1 MTAGWEYQAD
11 EDLGEGA
18 SESRPAV
25 SFSWRLGRG
34 PKAREVWLDMFD
46 GPWGRNAVAVPE
58 GELGSESLASL
69 ADVVVR
75 ARGCGAKHVTV
86 DFTRVS
92 HIDYR
97 AVPNFMTCLERGE
110 AAGIDYEL
118 VGLDRYLGEIFRA
131 AGVELCEIPGGDD
144 GAVCG
149 AATSA
154 GINPRPLVSWE
165 APPRPDRF
173 APPGRAE

>member
-1 MTAGWEYQAD
+1 VTAGWEFQVD

-18 SESRPAV
+18 SEARPAV

-34 PKAREVWLDMFD
+34 PEAREVWLDMFD
-46 GPWGRNAVAVPE
+46 GPRGRNAVAVPE
-58 GELGSESLASL
+58 GVLGQESLANL
-69 ADVVVR
+69 ADVVIRSQSWCV
-75 ARGCGAKHVTV
+75 KHITV
-86 DFTRVS
+86 DFTLVS
-92 HIDYR
+92 HVDYR
-97 AVPNFMTCLERGE
+97 GIPGFMASLHRGE

-131 AGVELCEIPGGDD
+131 AGVELCETPGVDG

-154 GINPRPLVSWE
+154 GIDPRPFVSWE

-173 APPGRAE
+173 APPGHAE

>member
-1 MTAGWEYQAD
+1 MTAGWDYQAD

-18 SESRPAV
+18 SEARPAV
-25 SFSWRLGRG
+25 SFAWRLGKG
-34 PKAREVWLDMFD
+34 PEAREVWLDMFD
-46 GPWGRNAVAVPE
+46 GARGRSAVAVPE
-58 GELGSESLASL
+58 GKLGREGLANL
-69 ADVVVR
+69 ADVVDR
-75 ARGCGAKHVTV
+75 AQSCGVNHIRV

-97 AVPNFMTCLERGE
+97 AIPGFMASLRHGE

-154 GINPRPLVSWE
+154 GMDPRPLVSWE
-165 APPRPDRF
+165 APPRPERF
-173 APPGRAE
+173 APPGHSE